1 MLLQNINF
9 YVFQNSASYFEWSD
23 QNIVNIQ
30 IIQLKYIF
38 KPKRD
43 NN

>member
-1 MLLQNINF
+1 MCLKIVLVNLNEVIKNIF
-9 YVFQNSASYFEWSD
+9 K
-23 QNIVNIQ
+23 
-30 IIQLKYIF
+30 IQLIQSKYIF